1 MIQREDLAA
10 AASAGLLH
18 YRQVD
23 PLLVFLLQRDVLAK
37 RQAMLTQSR
46 FRSAGAKSTSVL
58 MAYLAGMLAMVTAAL
73 FAVLFTTRTAEVV
86 GIGALVIFSLFYG
99 AGALGLA
106 SWFRH
111 RGFSA
116 PVRILTALV
125 IALVPVA
132 LYSLN

>member
-18 YRQVD
+18 CRQVD

-37 RQAMLTQSR
+37 RQAMLAQSR
-46 FRSAGAKSTSVL
+46 SARANGTSIL

-99 AGALGLA
+99 AGAIGLA

-132 LYSLN
+132 LYSLH